1 MIVHP
6 MLRDER
12 PLIATRCIE
21 SLAEAIKIA
30 IEDGHQGIQVQGRS
44 RDGKTKA
51 AIYLQEHPSWLDNS
65 AYIFRVTMT
74 RRSKHSDTAFYK
86 TIQSELELSQ
96 HPHSGPD
103 NRLRQIGDRIVA
115 GCLEHESKQAILF
128 VDEAQQL
135 SDDDFEYLTNID
147 NAVTDDGYRLF
158 CVFIHQSDD
167 SKAEKR
173 KKRSSLVNN
182 LPPHVIGR
190 FFMASHTFY
199 GLRGTADIY
208 HALDQYD
215 SRLCFQGKTFT
226 EYFAGQAFASGWRLA
241 SHANDFV
248 SAISAIRKRG
258 NLKGSGDLAMKI
270 FDVICYRLLVRF
282 AAETPNFAGLNKD
295 MIEKVILE
303 SGYLHLEA
311 ARQRQAA
318 A

>member
-1 MIVHP
+1 MIAHP
-6 MLRDER
+6 MLRDAR

-21 SLAEAIKIA
+21 GLAEAIKIA

-51 AIYLQEHPSWLDNS
+51 AIYLQTHPSWLDDS
-65 AYIFRVTMT
+65 AYIFRITMP
-74 RRSKHSDTAFYK
+74 RRSNHSDTAFYK
-86 TIQSELELSQ
+86 TIQSELGLSQ
-96 HPHSGPD
+96 HSHSGSV
-103 NRLRQIGDRIVA
+103 NRIRQISDRIIA
-115 GCLEHESKQAILF
+115 GCLGQESTQAVLF

-147 NAVTDDGYRLF
+147 NAVTDGGFRLF

-167 SKAEKR
+167 TKAEKR

-190 FFMASHTFY
+190 FFMASHTFS
-199 GLRGTADIY
+199 GLRGAADIS

-215 SRLCFQGKTFT
+215 SRLRFEGKTFT
-226 EYFAGQAFASGWRLA
+226 EFFAGQAFASGWRLA

-248 SAISAIRKRG
+248 SAISAIRKRS

-270 FDVICYRLLVRF
+270 FDVVCYRLLVRV
-282 AAETPNFAGLNKD
+282 AAETPNFAGLSKEL
-295 MIEKVILE
+295 IEKVILD
-303 SGYLHLEA
+303 SGYLLLEV